1 METTVDAPGLPFLN
15 NDTLRLA
22 EPHIQNMLN
31 TRLRFLVKV
40 AAQVQ
45 LAETVVDPVTEEASE
60 LDSDVW
66 IPLGPWAPGLFLL
79 ERMLQKISQ
88 LRFPRG
94 WQQAAVCLRNLQ
106 ESNYA
111 EETGKA
117 RVVSDRA
124 AHLYVA
130 SGEFLFPRVGR
141 SSSALAR
148 PM

>member
-66 IPLGPWAPGLFLL
+66 IPLGLWALGPL
-79 ERMLQKISQ
+79 
-88 LRFPRG
+88 
-94 WQQAAVCLRNLQ
+94 AC
-106 ESNYA
+106 
-111 EETGKA
+111 
-117 RVVSDRA
+117 
-124 AHLYVA
+124 
-130 SGEFLFPRVGR
+130 
-141 SSSALAR
+141 SSSECRRRFRSFVFREAGSRLQFASQISKNPTTPRR
-148 PM
+148 PVKPVLCLTGLRICTSRRGNSCFHEWVVHRLL